1 MVHPNNLAIDYIWE
15 KFKSVWISE
24 NADLVLKV
32 VQEIQKGL
40 AHRPFNEKA
49 EQHQL
54 FLNSLNEKISHLKKE
69 YPFMNFNI

>member
-1 MVHPNNLAIDYIWE
+1 DYIWE

-24 NADLVLKV
+24 KADQIMKV

-54 FLNSLNEKISHLKKE
+54 FLKSLNEKILVVKKE
-69 YPFMNFNI
+69 YPVLNFDI